1 MKRVVCILISLI
13 ILCGIAVPVFAEES
27 SEPIEQKAELIGVE
41 IIYLPIKNRFVFKEG
56 NTEYPDGI
64 LLKLTYSDNTE
75 VIEEIKE
82 NGYEYYAGNEKV
94 VFFTK
99 VIDVIIYGKMN
110 GHLEMK
116 DGEIQLDYNF
126 YSLKPFTIYNR
137 TAYLFF
143 CNIID
148 GLIRHIIVSF
158 NSLLNR
164 F

>member
-13 ILCGIAVPVFAEES
+13 MLCGIAEPTFAEEN
-27 SEPIEQKAELIGVE
+27 SEPVEQKAELIGAE